1 MNKKIFLILILV
13 FLNQCGY
20 SNIYKNENDTNLKI
34 IITSMEGDT
43 ELNKKINSEL
53 KQYFSD
59 NMENIYSLKIFTKF
73 NKFIISR
80 DAQGKVSTYELLAD
94 TNVQIKFNETEYEIS
109 INESLKVNDKED
121 SFEQRKY
128 ENIVKVNFAKSIK
141 EKLILKLKTLK

>member
-20 SNIYKNENDTNLKI
+20 SNIYKNENDSNLKI
-34 IITSMEGDT
+34 IITNLEGDD

-53 KQYFSD
+53 KQYFS
-59 NMENIYSLKIFTKF
+59 NNVENIYSLNIFTKF

-80 DAQGKVSTYELLAD
+80 DGKGKVSTYELLA
-94 TNVQIKFNETEYEIS
+94 NANFKIKFNETEYEIS

-121 SFEQRKY
+121 SFEQRKN